1 MQVWSCWGV
10 SVPVMVAGRG
20 LEPSKGVSRLRLDR
34 MLTMGEK
41 KRPRG
46 MFYRGPTMG
55 AKCTYQNPKLS
66 HVRVD
71 VADMGSKISHVGLR
85 VAFVKG
91 TRGGDLQNKG
101 LRRSSKYIIE
111 FLQRDKEVTT
121 YSNNGVVR
129 DNLFVKSLAAKGPT
143 SVLVCQ
149 G

>member
-1 MQVWSCWGV
+1 
-10 SVPVMVAGRG
+10 MVAGRG

-101 LRRSSKYIIE
+101 LRRSSKY
-111 FLQRDKEVTT
+111 V
-121 YSNNGVVR
+121 S
-129 DNLFVKSLAAKGPT
+129 
-143 SVLVCQ
+143 
-149 G
+149 